1 MNKNQIRKPLKDLN
15 LADRFLFDE
24 VMEDAQ
30 ANQDVL
36 SIIFGKDISLMG
48 RAETEKELRVSPL
61 LRSIRMDVV
70 SMDDEQ
76 TVYNTEMQNK
86 RKSDL
91 AKRSRYYQALV
102 DTNLL
107 EPGIP
112 DYNVLNATYIILI
125 MTFDLFGYEKYCYT
139 FEATCR
145 EVPECTLGDNAVR
158 IFLNTKGKNRD
169 EVSQE
174 LVDFLAYIENS
185 TDDVAAESES
195 ERLKRIHKRVCKVK
209 ASEEVGVKYMQAWE
223 EKYYE
228 CQEAREEG
236 IEEGERRMLKKLVE
250 KKLAKG
256 KTIEEIADMLE
267 QSVETI
273 EKLKNEL

>member
-1 MNKNQIRKPLKDLN
+1 MNKKQIRKPLKDLN

-30 ANQDVL
+30 TNQDVL
-36 SIIFGKDISLMG
+36 SIIFGKDVTLMG
-48 RAETEKELRVSPL
+48 SAETEKELRVSPL

-70 SMDDEQ
+70 SMDEER
-76 TVYNTEMQNK
+76 TIYNTEMQN
-86 RKSDL
+86 RRRNDL

-112 DYNVLNATYIILI
+112 DYNVLNATYIIMI

-145 EVPECTLGDNAVR
+145 EVPECTLGDKAVR
-158 IFLNTKGKNRD
+158 IFLNTKGKNKED
-169 EVSQE
+169 VSQE
-174 LVDFLAYIENS
+174 LIDFLVYVENS
-185 TDDVAAESES
+185 KDEVAEASES
-195 ERLKRIHKRVCKVK
+195 ERLKRIHRRVCKVK

-228 CQEAREEG
+228 REEG
-236 IEEGERRMLKKLVE
+236 IEEGERRMLKMQIE

-256 KTIEEIADMLE
+256 NTIEEIADMLE

-273 EKLKNEL
+273 EKLIDELQNE